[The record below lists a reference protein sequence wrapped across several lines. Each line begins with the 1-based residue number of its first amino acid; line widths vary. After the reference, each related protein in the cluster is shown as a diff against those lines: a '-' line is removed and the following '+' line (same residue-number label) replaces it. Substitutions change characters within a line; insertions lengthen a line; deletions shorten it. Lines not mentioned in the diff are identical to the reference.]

1 MGLVDDALARQ
12 AAAPPPKRIDYERMN
27 KVLPRQKAELTRVV
41 KTKDP
46 EKIAQVIKRH
56 IAVWNEIGAWPDEW
70 ARWNNA
76 LNDALPWNQHIDIG
90 DL

>member
-1 MGLVDDALARQ
+1 MGLIDDALDRQ

-27 KVLPRQKAELTRVV
+27 RVLPRQKAELTRVV

-56 IAVWNEIGAWPDEW
+56 IAVWNEIGAWPDAW
-70 ARWNNA
+70 AHWNIA